1 MFAGD
6 AYQFLQ
12 STPPLR
18 LTLLAPQTCSE
29 FSVPLAE
36 RTWTEPAQWAQW
48 VLCMRRIPAASAA
61 SDLCGT
67 IMSAGG
73 VSICGPM
80 PIPFKY
86 ERARGR
92 IRNKTKQK
100 PVRLGMIWLR
110 SLLLGFCLFMRTFC
124 AGQTFHIL
132 CQLPARCFVYLHS
145 HTHTVGESHT
155 LIAHHRHL
163 LLPRSSAHLSTQLV
177 LA

>member
-1 MFAGD
+1 MEYALHETSSLRFSRRSRLYSTFNTQVEAQKKMFAGD
-6 AYQFLQ
+6 AYQFLW

-18 LTLLAPQTCSE
+18 LTLLAPQTCRE

-48 VLCMRRIPAASAA
+48 VLRMRRIPAASAA

-100 PVRLGMIWLR
+100 PVRLGMVWLR

-132 CQLPARCFVYLHS
+132 C
-145 HTHTVGESHT
+145 
-155 LIAHHRHL
+155 
-163 LLPRSSAHLSTQLV
+163 
-177 LA
+177 